1 MGLRILLV
9 AVAVWVWVAAASGL
23 AARAQP
29 ATADD
34 RTRDLETLRA
44 RVSELER
51 SLAGVEAQA
60 SDLLGKWADS
70 RARSELQAA
79 RLAEAEAALRDASA
93 TRDESAAR
101 LAELE
106 GHLGE
111 RRAVLRQR
119 LLSIDRFAREGYLRL
134 FLDVDRS
141 ADLLLAIRQLR
152 FLAHRDTR
160 AVAGYR
166 AVRDEVAEAQRD
178 HARRVAETEL
188 GVAQEKQARRE
199 LDAVLAEQQRLLR
212 SLEERR
218 QRLELGVGELGR
230 RETRLSRLVELL
242 EDEGAATLADVAA
255 EELQG
260 ALDWPVSGAVV
271 TEFGPRTD
279 PVYGTTLPHNGI
291 EIATI
296 PGAEVRA
303 VYPGRV
309 LFASLF
315 QDLGY
320 TVVIEHSGRVLTLY
334 AGLYRLQVA
343 EGDVLPFQAVVGS
356 ASERLYFEVRRGK
369 RAEDPRAWLR

>member
-1 MGLRILLV
+1 MCRRPTQRIF
-9 AVAVWVWVAAASGL
+9 
-23 AARAQP
+23 
-29 ATADD
+29 
-34 RTRDLETLRA
+34 
-44 RVSELER
+44 R
-51 SLAGVEAQA
+51 SP
-60 SDLLGKWADS
+60 SSTWS
-70 RARSELQAA
+70 SW
-79 RLAEAEAALRDASA
+79 
-93 TRDESAAR
+93 
-101 LAELE
+101 
-106 GHLGE
+106 GE
-111 RRAVLRQR
+111 RRISACSRR
-119 LLSIDRFAREGYLRL
+119 RPARTGGG
-134 FLDVDRS
+134 RS
-141 ADLLLAIRQLR
+141 RALATLGIAELAETEYTRISGGQRQLALIAR
-152 FLAHRDTR
+152 ALAQE
-160 AVAGYR
+160 APAIVM
-166 AVRDEVAEAQRD
+166 DEPTASLDFGNQVVVLAEVKRLAAQGLTIVLSTHDPDHVLVVVAQRD
-178 HARRVAETEL
+178 HQSRVEETEL
-188 GVAQEKQARRE
+188 RVEEEKLVRRE
-199 LDAVLAEQQRLLR
+199 LDAVLAQQQRLLR

-230 RETRLSRLVELL
+230 RETRLSRLVDLL

-260 ALDWPVSGAVV
+260 ALDWPVSGTVV

-291 EIATI
+291 EIATL

-334 AGLYRLQVA
+334 AGLQRLQVT

-369 RAEDPRAWLR
+369 KAEDPRAWLR

>member
-1 MGLRILLV
+1 LE
-9 AVAVWVWVAAASGL
+9 AFS
-23 AARAQP
+23 QP

-34 RTRDLETLRA
+34 RTRDLEALRV
-44 RVSELER
+44 RVAELER
-51 SLAGVEAQA
+51 SLAAVEAQA
-60 SDLLGKWADS
+60 GDLLGSWAEN

-79 RLAEAEAALRDASA
+79 RLEEAEAALRAATAQRDDSA
-93 TRDESAAR
+93 RR

-106 GHLGE
+106 ADLEE
-111 RRAVLRQR
+111 RRARLRQR

-152 FLAHRDTR
+152 LLAHRDAS
-160 AVAGYR
+160 AVSDYR
-166 AVRDEVAEAQRD
+166 LVRDEVGEAQRD
-178 HARRVAETEL
+178 LERRVAEIEL
-188 GVAQEKQARRE
+188 RVEQEVRARRE

-212 SLEERR
+212 GLEQRR

-242 EDEGAATLADVAA
+242 EDEGGTSLGKIAAD
-255 EELQG
+255 ELQG
-260 ALDWPVSGAVV
+260 ALDWPVSGTVV

-291 EIATI
+291 EIATLA
-296 PGAEVRA
+296 GAEVRA

-309 LFASLF
+309 LFAARF

-334 AGLYRLQVA
+334 AGLQTVQVA
-343 EGDVLPFQAVVGS
+343 EGDVLPFQAVVGG

-369 RAEDPRAWLR
+369 KAEDPRAWLR